1 MRIDAEQPGR
11 DEVVDLYD
19 AVGWTAYTKDPDR
32 LVRSLAGSHL
42 VLTARGEDGALI
54 GLARTVSDG
63 ETICYLQDLLVH
75 PDRQRRGIGRQLMTE
90 LLHRYRHCRSFVLST
105 DPTGSADA
113 AKSHP
118 FYRSLGLVPYDELG
132 LAAFGLAAKQV

>member
-11 DEVVDLYD
+11 NEVVDLYD

-32 LVRSLAGSHL
+32 LLRSLTASHT
-42 VLTARGEDGALI
+42 VLTARGENGALI

-75 PDRQRRGIGRQLMTE
+75 PDMQRRGIGRQLLAE
-90 LLHRYRHCRSFVLST
+90 ALHRYRHCRSFVLST
-105 DPTGSADA
+105 DPAGSPDA

-118 FYRSLGLVPYDELG
+118 FYRSLGFVPYAELG
-132 LAAFGLAAKQV
+132 LAAFGLAPKQI

>member
-1 MRIDAEQPGR
+1 MRIDAAQPGR

-19 AVGWTAYTKDPDR
+19 AVGWTAYTSDPDR
-32 LVRSLAGSHL
+32 LVRSLAASHT
-42 VLTARGEDGALI
+42 VLTVRDEDGALI

-75 PDRQRRGIGRQLMTE
+75 PDMQRRGIGRQLMAD

-105 DPTGSADA
+105 DPAGSPDA

-118 FYRSLGLVPYDELG
+118 FYRSLGFVAYEELG